1 MVVETIGVVIMNEF
15 KERFEQ
21 RRINPAYLDSSKQTF
36 ETCHDSSRGA
46 GLTRDRQIPL
56 FPDA

>member
-36 ETCHDSSRGA
+36 ETCHRHRVQD
-46 GLTRDRQIPL
+46 
-56 FPDA
+56 